1 MLKGEKMPPVHDDH
15 DNADRR
21 LKRFP
26 GGAGLWRSL
35 LCSAAALT
43 LVLLSWELTA
53 LAVTWLRGVPFP
65 TPATTLIKL
74 LHMLAGRPFLDH
86 SIYTHIGN
94 SLGRWVGGFLLGTLF
109 GAGVGMACGRWH
121 TVERLFMPSVQILQL
136 IPGLAWIPVAILIFG
151 IGDSA
156 TLFMIAVTAFAPV
169 AINVTGGV
177 KRVDEMYVRAARML
191 GLNNHMLFVN
201 VLVPGALPH
210 ILSGLRIG
218 LGNSWRVLV
227 AAEMIVGSGT
237 GLGYAIIQSR
247 WTLDYSGAFV
257 CIAII
262 CVIGLIVERLI
273 FIPLEKRTIE
283 LWGLK
288 REM

>member
-1 MLKGEKMPPVHDDH
+1 MNL
-15 DNADRR
+15 
-21 LKRFP
+21 L
-26 GGAGLWRSL
+26 GLPSNKWSTLDQAWRNLLFSL
-35 LCSAAALT
+35 AALL
-43 LVLLSWELTA
+43 LVLLLWEA
-53 LAVTWLRGVPFP
+53 LALLITWLRGVIFP
-65 TPATTLIKL
+65 TPFATLTKL
-74 LHMLAGRPFLDH
+74 WRMLLGKPFLDY
-86 SIYTHIGN
+86 SIYTHTFD
-94 SLGRWVGGFLLGTLF
+94 SLQRWIGGFLIGG
-109 GAGVGMACGRWH
+109 GAGIGFGLVCGRWA
-121 TVERLFMPSVQILQL
+121 TVERLIMPTVQILQL

-151 IGDSA
+151 IGDGA

-169 AINVTGGV
+169 AINVAGGV
-177 KRVDEMYVRAARML
+177 KRVDEMYIRAARML
-191 GLNNHMLFVN
+191 GLNNRMLFTN

-247 WTLDYSGAFV
+247 WTLDYAGAFV

-262 CVIGLIVERLI
+262 CCIGLIVERLI
-273 FIPLEKRTIE
+273 FMPLERRTIE